1 MHTEPPSKHIVTMAI
16 PILPSFSKL
25 ASTVDSRG
33 WNWHWYHVVYLFLA
47 WQTAQILWKFWWKAP
62 SNVIIAAYP
71 TPLGR
76 FLTALHMVFDSG
88 TLLEKAYES
97 AGGKPF
103 AIPMLD
109 RWIIFVSNTETLKQ
123 LDREP
128 EHVLSLQQA
137 LHESEVSRVVVG
149 VLKNKLRSNIP
160 LMSDTLRE
168 RVRKSMALEM
178 SPPANEACE
187 KNEWRQVRLMPVLL
201 RIFTSVNLLPLVG
214 EEQGV
219 YGISPCLL
227 SYSEADGGQS
237 QPP

>member
-1 MHTEPPSKHIVTMAI
+1 M
-16 PILPSFSKL
+16 F
-25 ASTVDSRG
+25 
-33 WNWHWYHVVYLFLA
+33 
-47 WQTAQILWKFWWKAP
+47 Q
-62 SNVIIAAYP
+62 
-71 TPLGR
+71 
-76 FLTALHMVFDSG
+76 
-88 TLLEKAYES
+88 

-214 EEQGV
+214 EEQVKLTEDKANRPEV
-219 YGISPCLL
+219 YDDVMNFFWSCARAFPIVDMMPSFLTPFVITPLN
-227 SYSEADGGQS
+227 YIEI
-237 QPP
+237 